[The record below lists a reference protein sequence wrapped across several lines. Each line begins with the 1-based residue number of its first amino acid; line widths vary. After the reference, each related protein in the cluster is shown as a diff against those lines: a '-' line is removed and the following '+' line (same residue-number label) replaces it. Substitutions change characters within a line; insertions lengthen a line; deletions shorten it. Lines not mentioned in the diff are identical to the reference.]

1 MKSTLVEA
9 HIFRRVNDDLEFL
22 LLKRSKEEVYPD
34 LWQMVTGSV
43 KQGEKAYETAF
54 REIKEETNLT
64 PLKFWVVP
72 NINSFYMPDD
82 DSIHFVPVFV
92 TEVTGIQE
100 VKISSEHVE
109 YKWTDR
115 AEACTLLAWEG
126 QRKSVEIIHSF
137 FTNRD
142 PNYKFEQIR
151 L

>member
-1 MKSTLVEA
+1 MKSKLVEA
-9 HIFRRVNDDLEFL
+9 HIFRRVNNELEFL
-22 LLKRSKEEVYPD
+22 LLKRSEEEIYPD

-43 KQGEKAYETAF
+43 KPGEKAYETAV

-64 PLKFWVVP
+64 PLKLWVVP
-72 NINSFYMPDD
+72 NINSFYMPKDD
-82 DSIHFVPVFV
+82 AINLVPVFV
-92 TEVTGIQE
+92 AQVTDEQE

-115 AEACTLLAWEG
+115 DEACTILAWEG

-137 FTNRD
+137 FTKID